1 MIVFDNK
8 TPASFILYRRQ
19 VEHRDGA
26 VFVADQAF
34 NLTNS
39 SDRYLVRQ
47 LLNKAEELEAE
58 QPPPDPKLKPVRKP
72 VRWHE
77 KIQPGWDHR
86 PQLAESIER
95 AFPPPQPSHYETPF
109 ARAIHREYEEDH
121 LAHYLREHMEAARLR
136 K

>member
-34 NLTNS
+34 NLTKAK
-39 SDRYLVRQ
+39 DRDEVAALIMSAIVGV
-47 LLNKAEELEAE
+47 EV
-58 QPPPDPKLKPVRKP
+58 PPSMVDAAQVAGEYEKPM
-72 VRWHE
+72 
-77 KIQPGWDHR
+77 
-86 PQLAESIER
+86 R